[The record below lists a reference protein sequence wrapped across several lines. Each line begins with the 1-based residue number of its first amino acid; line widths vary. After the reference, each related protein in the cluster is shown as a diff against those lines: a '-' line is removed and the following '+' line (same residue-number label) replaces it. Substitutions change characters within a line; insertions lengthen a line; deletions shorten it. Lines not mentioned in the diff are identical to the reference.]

1 MGNKRYLGLELKRS
15 LISGLPNDVA
25 RHCLAK
31 VPRIYHRSMRS
42 VSRTWKKTLE
52 SEDFFA
58 VRRKSG
64 IADAWLVVILMENG
78 HNSYCIY
85 NLASKSLL
93 LKAPLPDPP
102 LPTGLE
108 IGDVGGGGFATFKT
122 AAVGA
127 LLVVLESRTSSRRS
141 SVENHTRIFDSIKNK
156 WRAGSPPTVAR
167 SQFAMATVNGTV
179 YVAGG
184 CDHDGDF
191 VPATES
197 YDVATDTWTQR
208 STMPYNNLDR
218 VDCKVVFQ
226 VLGDRCGW
234 VEGKVWRS
242 PASRG
247 AVIEQAGEISINT
260 AVSRGFV
267 SLLKCAADQDDG
279 QWSFASWDA
288 VIQADAG
295 GKPSRDA
302 REGFG
307 LPFAHSG
314 DPVILAENVRT
325 SCHRRVFMEH
335 PRAPWRSLLFESVLP
350 GHKKIPLSAA
360 TGCRLEALLVASP
373 PKSGAGHG
381 EPRAYAAL
389 GTTILPCASPPD
401 RCRLLCKLLP
411 ACPGYRLPAR
421 PAALFTFFQLQQ
433 HNEPTCLITCA
444 LAEHHHLV
452 SVPESIRPPHVN
464 AEPLLVA
471 SHLQLDL
478 TIRIS
483 QLGRVVA
490 AVAKGEN
497 GELKS
502 ESGARVANGHPQPP
516 SVVRPV
522 QALGQDGISVKA
534 THHARARGHGNEAP
548 RQQPVCHNAY
558 QLLVW
563 VPDQHRWP

>member
-226 VLGDRCGW
+226 GKLYVRVFSSTRCEVLVYDPGSDSWHRDSSGMSAMDHGELVATSSGIYSLTASDCLYKFVDGEWVLAGSIQRKPSSSSSSPAFNVHSQRAFGLRDEIFVLGAGDLSC
-234 VEGKVWRS
+234 
-242 PASRG
+242 
-247 AVIEQAGEISINT
+247 VIGEDLVCHGLFLGSSWFRAG
-260 AVSRGFV
+260 
-267 SLLKCAADQDDG
+267 
-279 QWSFASWDA
+279 
-288 VIQADAG
+288 
-295 GKPSRDA
+295 
-302 REGFG
+302 
-307 LPFAHSG
+307 
-314 DPVILAENVRT
+314 
-325 SCHRRVFMEH
+325 
-335 PRAPWRSLLFESVLP
+335 
-350 GHKKIPLSAA
+350 
-360 TGCRLEALLVASP
+360 
-373 PKSGAGHG
+373 
-381 EPRAYAAL
+381 
-389 GTTILPCASPPD
+389 
-401 RCRLLCKLLP
+401 
-411 ACPGYRLPAR
+411 
-421 PAALFTFFQLQQ
+421 
-433 HNEPTCLITCA
+433 
-444 LAEHHHLV
+444 
-452 SVPESIRPPHVN
+452 
-464 AEPLLVA
+464 
-471 SHLQLDL
+471 
-478 TIRIS
+478 
-483 QLGRVVA
+483 
-490 AVAKGEN
+490 
-497 GELKS
+497 
-502 ESGARVANGHPQPP
+502 
-516 SVVRPV
+516 SVVM
-522 QALGQDGISVKA
+522 G
-534 THHARARGHGNEAP
+534 
-548 RQQPVCHNAY
+548 
-558 QLLVW
+558 
-563 VPDQHRWP
+563 